1 MKLYIWSPLKSP
13 SLEVSICNLI
23 RSVNNGELLS
33 LIHYN
38 IIVSVP
44 MGIYYQSI
52 LICLVLSQFTYS
64 NYALCYF
71 YRNTCFFDLD
81 LVEDS
86 LYSLSLVSRFNTQL
100 PFYQTKSPHRTKKRR
115 HLFWTAVRR
124 QKHFLLPFL
133 SCGIPEAGGWWQ
145 RGGRISSF
153 FFWALWCQN
162 TLCSVNHP
170 AISFTTQ
177 HSLCC
182 SWAF

>member
-1 MKLYIWSPLKSP
+1 MRLTTLEGVLWSCTSDLLWSLHLLK
-13 SLEVSICNLI
+13 SICNLI

-153 FFWALWCQN
+153 FSGPSDVKTHC
-162 TLCSVNHP
+162 VP
-170 AISFTTQ
+170 
-177 HSLCC
+177 
-182 SWAF
+182 

>member
-1 MKLYIWSPLKSP
+1 MKPYIWSPLKSP

-100 PFYQTKSPHRTKKRR
+100 PFYQTKSPHRTKKKEASILNCCTETRA
-115 HLFWTAVRR
+115 FPAS
-124 QKHFLLPFL
+124 LPVL
-133 SCGIPEAGGWWQ
+133 WHSWGW
-145 RGGRISSF
+145 GLVTEGRKDQQF